1 VKESAAACSLVFV
14 LAACGRELLTAP
26 LEAAMPVDTVAH
38 VQVTSSSVIAS
49 GSTVSAAGP
58 LFTADG
64 ESVLQIEAM
73 GISEAD
79 IASIEVIKGA
89 SAASLYG
96 SRGCTASF
104 SVVTKVK
111 TPGAAR
117 PRPRL
122 LEAPQHNAVR

>member
-1 VKESAAACSLVFV
+1 MKVSAVACSLALV
-14 LAACGRELLTAP
+14 LAACGDELLTAP
-26 LEAAMPVDTVAH
+26 PEAAMPVDTVAR

-49 GSTVSAAGP
+49 ASKPSGAIV
-58 LFTADG
+58 DG
-64 ESVLQIEAM
+64 EILLQIEAL
-73 GISEAD
+73 GISDAD

-104 SVVTKVK
+104 TVVTKVK

-117 PRPRL
+117 
-122 LEAPQHNAVR
+122 